1 MNKFRSATRLLVLTI
16 TAAIV
21 IMPIATF
28 AQTPI
33 KLHGNKFQPAD
44 DVKLGQQAAAQ
55 AEQQMQLVRDPELVA
70 YLERVGHGLA
80 AAIPQEFQHPEFQYS
95 FKVVNAK
102 EINAFALPG
111 GPMYVNS
118 GMITAAKTEDEMAGV
133 MAHELSHVALRH
145 GTAQVTKAQKFN
157 ILSEVMGVGGQV
169 LGGPL
174 GSIAQMGAQ
183 GVGVYLLKFSRE
195 YETEAD
201 LLGARIMSQAGYD
214 PHALAN
220 MFKTIESQG
229 GGGGPSF
236 LSDHPSPKDRY
247 ARINQEAQALQINTA
262 ASPDKHD
269 FLVAQQRLTG
279 RSGGQFMGNQVYAGN
294 QGPQPSNT
302 GNSANQAYANSG
314 SQHANTG
321 STGNQSYS
329 NPGPQPS
336 NTGNTGN
343 PPNIPAKLSD
353 RVEPPSANFKSYK
366 EGAFA
371 VTIPDNW
378 QEIDEKSGLWFAPNG
393 AFASSANGQIVFSH
407 GVTFGAVQ
415 LQGRNAQQA
424 TDEFIKS
431 LTQGSNMKARGGYV
445 PMNLPER
452 SWKLITFDNVNEA
465 TGRKELVNIVT
476 TPLRTGDLLYM
487 IAVCPTDDYPKYQ
500 QTFLNIL
507 RSVQLT
513 N

>member
-1 MNKFRSATRLLVLTI
+1 MNKFRGVTRLLALTI
-16 TAAIV
+16 TVGILILPSAS
-21 IMPIATF
+21 F

-33 KLHGNKFQPAD
+33 KLHSNKFQPAD

-55 AEQQMQLVRDPELVA
+55 AEQQMQLVRDPELGA
-70 YLERVGHGLA
+70 YVERVGQQLA
-80 AAIPQEFQHPEFQYS
+80 AAIPPEFQHPEFHYY

-118 GMITAAKTEDEMAGV
+118 GMITAAKSEDEMAGV

-145 GTAQVTKAQKFN
+145 GTAQVTKAQKYQMLEG
-157 ILSEVMGVGGQV
+157 IMGVGGQV
-169 LGGPL
+169 LGGPI

-201 LLGARIMSQAGYD
+201 VLGARIMSQAGYD
-214 PHALAN
+214 PRELAN

-229 GGGGPSF
+229 SGGGPSF

-262 ASPDKHD
+262 ATPEKHD

-279 RSGGQFMGNQVYAGN
+279 RSGGQTFTGNQAYSNPGTT
-294 QGPQPSNT
+294 PSNT
-302 GNSANQAYANSG
+302 GNEVITAKSG
-314 SQHANTG
+314 HTADTG
-321 STGNQSYS
+321 STENKGNQPNY
-329 NPGPQPS
+329 PTRPS
-336 NTGNTGN
+336 G
-343 PPNIPAKLSD
+343 
-353 RVEPPSANFKSYK
+353 RVELPSADFKSYK
-366 EGAFA
+366 EGVFA
-371 VTIPDNW
+371 VSIPDNW
-378 QEIDEKSGLWFAPNG
+378 QEINAQSGLWFAPNG
-393 AFASSANGQIVFSH
+393 GFGSDNGQTVFTH
-407 GVTFGAVQ
+407 GVSFGAVQ
-415 LQGRNAQQA
+415 LQGRKAQQA
-424 TDEFIKS
+424 TDEFVKS
-431 LTQGSNMKARGGYV
+431 LTQGSKMKARGGYV

-452 SWKLITFDNVNEA
+452 SWQLITFDNVNEA
-465 TGRKELVNIVT
+465 TGRPELVNIVT

-513 N
+513 D

>member
-1 MNKFRSATRLLVLTI
+1 MKSLRTVTRLLVLAIAVSILI
-16 TAAIV
+16 T
-21 IMPIATF
+21 PIATF

-70 YLERVGHGLA
+70 YLERVGQGLA
-80 AAIPQEFQHPEFQYS
+80 AAIPQEFQHPEFHYS
-95 FKVVNAK
+95 FNVVNAK

-118 GMITAAKTEDEMAGV
+118 GMITAAKSEDEMAGV

-157 ILSEVMGVGGQV
+157 ILSQVMGVGGQV
-169 LGGPL
+169 VGGPL

-214 PHALAN
+214 PRALAN

-247 ARINQEAQALQINTA
+247 EKINQEAQALQINTA
-262 ASPDKHD
+262 ATPDKQD

-279 RSGGQFMGNQVYAGN
+279 RSRGRGFSGNQA
-294 QGPQPSNT
+294 
-302 GNSANQAYANSG
+302 
-314 SQHANTG
+314 
-321 STGNQSYS
+321 
-329 NPGPQPS
+329 
-336 NTGNTGN
+336 
-343 PPNIPAKLSD
+343 
-353 RVEPPSANFKSYK
+353 
-366 EGAFA
+366 
-371 VTIPDNW
+371 
-378 QEIDEKSGLWFAPNG
+378 
-393 AFASSANGQIVFSH
+393 
-407 GVTFGAVQ
+407 
-415 LQGRNAQQA
+415 
-424 TDEFIKS
+424 
-431 LTQGSNMKARGGYV
+431 
-445 PMNLPER
+445 
-452 SWKLITFDNVNEA
+452 
-465 TGRKELVNIVT
+465 
-476 TPLRTGDLLYM
+476 
-487 IAVCPTDDYPKYQ
+487 
-500 QTFLNIL
+500 
-507 RSVQLT
+507 
-513 N
+513 

>member
-1 MNKFRSATRLLVLTI
+1 MKRFRTATCLLVLTI
-16 TAAIV
+16 AVAITILPV
-21 IMPIATF
+21 AICG
-28 AQTPI
+28 QTEI
-33 KLHGNKFQPAD
+33 KLHSNKFQPAD

-55 AEQQMQLVRDPELVA
+55 AEQQMQLVRDPELGA
-70 YLERVGHGLA
+70 YVERVGEHLA
-80 AAIPQEFQHPEFQYS
+80 AAIPPEFQHPEFHYY

-118 GMITAAKTEDEMAGV
+118 GMITAAKSEDEMAGV

-145 GTAQVTKAQKFN
+145 GTAQITKAQKYQTLAG
-157 ILSEVMGVGGQV
+157 IMGMGGQI
-169 LGGPL
+169 LGGPI
-174 GSIAQMGAQ
+174 GSIAQMGSQ

-214 PHALAN
+214 PRALAN

-247 ARINQEAQALQINTA
+247 EKINQEAQALQINTA
-262 ASPDKHD
+262 ATPDKQD

-279 RSGGQFMGNQVYAGN
+279 RSGRQAFSG
-294 QGPQPSNT
+294 
-302 GNSANQAYANSG
+302 NQAYSNQTTQSG
-314 SQHANTG
+314 NMG
-321 STGNQSYS
+321 NVVSTASSGHTE
-329 NPGPQPS
+329 
-336 NTGNTGN
+336 NTGNTANTGN
-343 PPNIPAKLSD
+343 TPNTANQPNYPAKPSG
-353 RVEPPSANFKSYK
+353 RVELPSTSLKSYQ
-366 EGAFA
+366 EGIFA
-371 VTIPDNW
+371 VSIPDNW
-378 QEIDEKSGLWFAPNG
+378 QEINGDKGLWFAPNG
-393 AFASSANGQIVFSH
+393 AFGAANGQTVFTH
-407 GVTFGAVQ
+407 GVSFGAVK
-415 LQGRNAQQA
+415 LQGRKVQQA
-424 TDEFIKS
+424 TDEFVKS
-431 LTQGSNMKARGGYV
+431 VTQGGKMRARGGYV

-452 SWKLITFDNVNEA
+452 PWQLITFDNVNEV
-465 TGRKELVNIVT
+465 TGRPELVNIVT

-507 RSVQLT
+507 RSVQLGD
-513 N
+513 

>member
-1 MNKFRSATRLLVLTI
+1 MKSLRSVTRLLVLAIAVSVVI
-16 TAAIV
+16 T
-21 IMPIATF
+21 PIATF

-55 AEQQMQLVRDPELVA
+55 AEQQMQLVRDPELVG
-70 YLERVGHGLA
+70 YLERVGQHLA
-80 AAIPQEFQHPEFQYS
+80 AAIPAEFQHPEFQYS

-118 GMITAAKTEDEMAGV
+118 GMITAAKSEDEMAGV

-157 ILSEVMGVGGQV
+157 ILQQVMGVGGQV
-169 LGGPL
+169 VGGPL

-201 LLGARIMSQAGYD
+201 LLGARIMSNAGYD

-247 ARINQEAQALQINTA
+247 AKINQEAEALQINTA
-262 ASPDKHD
+262 ATPDKQD
-269 FLVAQQRLTG
+269 FIAAQQRLTG
-279 RSGGQFMGNQVYAGN
+279 GSRGRGFSGNQAYSNQAPQASNVGNTVSAGSMGDHGN
-294 QGPQPSNT
+294 QGNM
-302 GNSANQAYANSG
+302 GNA
-314 SQHANTG
+314 
-321 STGNQSYS
+321 
-329 NPGPQPS
+329 
-336 NTGNTGN
+336 GNTGN
-343 PPNIPAKLSD
+343 QPNYPAAPTG
-353 RVEPPSANFKSYK
+353 RVELPSANLKAYK
-366 EGAFA
+366 EGPFA
-371 VTIPDNW
+371 VSIPDNW
-378 QEIDEKSGLWFAPNG
+378 QELNQQSGLWFAPNG
-393 AFASSANGQIVFSH
+393 GFGSANGQMVFTH
-407 GVTFGAVQ
+407 GVNFGAVQ
-415 LQGRNAQQA
+415 MQGRSAQQA
-424 TDEFIKS
+424 TEEFIKS
-431 LTQGSNMKARGGYV
+431 MTQGGNMKARGGFV
-445 PMNLPER
+445 PMNVPGR
-452 SWKLITFDNVNEA
+452 SWQLITFDNVNET
-465 TGRKELVNIVT
+465 TGRKELVNIIT
-476 TPLRTGDLLYM
+476 SPLKSGDLLYM
-487 IAVCPTDDYPKYQ
+487 ITVCPTDEYPKYQ

-507 RSVQLT
+507 RSVT
-513 N
+513 AD